1 MDENWNLNSDFISD
15 EATKKPRIII
25 ECKRD
30 RQF

>member
-15 EATKKPRIII
+15 EATKKTGIII

-30 RQF
+30 R